1 MSKSNS
7 IGNIKVL
14 CRFRPLNIQEK
25 ATSSLINILFEGNK
39 SVSITPQSE
48 NLSPLQFTFDNIFT
62 PENTQEEVFAIAA
75 KPIIEDVLQGFN
87 GTIFAYGQTASG
99 KTHTMTGHDIF
110 DPVTMGIIPRMISTV
125 FDKIEFANENI
136 EFAVKVSYS
145 ELYLEKIN
153 DLIDNDKKNLK
164 IRQERS
170 KGVYIAGLSEHYV
183 SSDFDVFELLRI
195 GTENRQVSCNK
206 MNSRS
211 SRSHTIFSLTVTQ
224 NNSLDMTARIGR
236 LYLVDLA
243 GSERIVKTGA
253 EGQRM
258 KELKAINKSLNTLG
272 QVINLLT
279 DGRSTHIP
287 YRDSKLTRILQD
299 SLGGNSKTAII
310 ITCSPALIN
319 ESETISTLRFGF
331 RAKSIKNKPKVNREL
346 TLTELKLKLS
356 KIEDELKKKALKIS
370 KLEQALNQNDVT
382 LPVDITIL
390 TERTDESDDF
400 KNTDTDD
407 FFLEIEEARNKLMYL
422 VDENYKYKKTATD
435 LQITLEHL
443 DQDNLEQS
451 SMISVIETK
460 IVNMESAIFHKVERT
475 EKWSIEKD
483 VASVKLNEAH
493 ARLLELERLFNEK
506 SVESEDLR
514 FQVRLQVGDD
524 DQDLEPLSLIE
535 QLKSKLMGE
544 QQRYKKSQIEMQSLQ
559 IRLGQALQDLTRDK
573 RGEEKEMLNKEIM
586 VRNEKIKCLENELEN
601 ITDNHRSVKRILS
614 EDEEMLKS
622 RTDELENT
630 LTDLSQMYRSLLA
643 KQSSSNIEKQL
654 NIRKITKLNESVT
667 KLENELKEKK
677 DELENAELE
686 ANKYLDD
693 MASQSIYNRIRVPIK
708 GGGGKG
714 IRASMVNRLSVKP
727 NRAYTSM
734 VGESQY
740 LNTKIN

>member
-1 MSKSNS
+1 
-7 IGNIKVL
+7 
-14 CRFRPLNIQEK
+14 
-25 ATSSLINILFEGNK
+25 
-39 SVSITPQSE
+39 
-48 NLSPLQFTFDNIFT
+48 
-62 PENTQEEVFAIAA
+62 
-75 KPIIEDVLQGFN
+75 
-87 GTIFAYGQTASG
+87 
-99 KTHTMTGHDIF
+99 
-110 DPVTMGIIPRMISTV
+110 
-125 FDKIEFANENI
+125 
-136 EFAVKVSYS
+136 
-145 ELYLEKIN
+145 
-153 DLIDNDKKNLK
+153 
-164 IRQERS
+164 
-170 KGVYIAGLSEHYV
+170 
-183 SSDFDVFELLRI
+183 
-195 GTENRQVSCNK
+195 
-206 MNSRS
+206 
-211 SRSHTIFSLTVTQ
+211 
-224 NNSLDMTARIGR
+224 
-236 LYLVDLA
+236 
-243 GSERIVKTGA
+243 
-253 EGQRM
+253 
-258 KELKAINKSLNTLG
+258 
-272 QVINLLT
+272 
-279 DGRSTHIP
+279 
-287 YRDSKLTRILQD
+287 
-299 SLGGNSKTAII
+299 
-310 ITCSPALIN
+310 
-319 ESETISTLRFGF
+319 
-331 RAKSIKNKPKVNREL
+331 
-346 TLTELKLKLS
+346 
-356 KIEDELKKKALKIS
+356 
-370 KLEQALNQNDVT
+370 
-382 LPVDITIL
+382 
-390 TERTDESDDF
+390 
-400 KNTDTDD
+400 
-407 FFLEIEEARNKLMYL
+407 MYL

>member
-475 EKWSIEKD
+475 EK
-483 VASVKLNEAH
+483 
-493 ARLLELERLFNEK
+493 
-506 SVESEDLR
+506 
-514 FQVRLQVGDD
+514 
-524 DQDLEPLSLIE
+524 
-535 QLKSKLMGE
+535 
-544 QQRYKKSQIEMQSLQ
+544 
-559 IRLGQALQDLTRDK
+559 
-573 RGEEKEMLNKEIM
+573 
-586 VRNEKIKCLENELEN
+586 
-601 ITDNHRSVKRILS
+601 
-614 EDEEMLKS
+614 
-622 RTDELENT
+622 
-630 LTDLSQMYRSLLA
+630 
-643 KQSSSNIEKQL
+643 
-654 NIRKITKLNESVT
+654 
-667 KLENELKEKK
+667 
-677 DELENAELE
+677 
-686 ANKYLDD
+686 
-693 MASQSIYNRIRVPIK
+693 
-708 GGGGKG
+708 
-714 IRASMVNRLSVKP
+714 
-727 NRAYTSM
+727 
-734 VGESQY
+734 
-740 LNTKIN
+740 